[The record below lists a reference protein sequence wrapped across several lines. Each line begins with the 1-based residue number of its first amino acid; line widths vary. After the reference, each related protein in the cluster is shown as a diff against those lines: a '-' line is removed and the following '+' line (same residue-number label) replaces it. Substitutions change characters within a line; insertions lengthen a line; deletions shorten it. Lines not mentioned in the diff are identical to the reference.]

1 MFYFD
6 LLKKLYE
13 TEVNYLIVGGLAVN
27 LHGIPR
33 VTQDIDLII
42 LMTKENIKK
51 VLAILSKLNYI
62 PRLPINAEG
71 LLNPNI
77 VRKWISE
84 RNLKALSFYQKV
96 ENYKGVDILLVHPLD
111 FEKAFKNRITKEFQ
125 NTEIYLVNIDDL
137 ITMKAMSG
145 RNQDLSDIEMLKKIR
160 VFMEEE

>member
-1 MFYFD
+1 MPTYKIT
-6 LLKKLYE
+6 LQ
-13 TEVNYLIVGGLAVN
+13 GGTSFSCKEL
-27 LHGIPR
+27 
-33 VTQDIDLII
+33 
-42 LMTKENIKK
+42 TKENIKK

-62 PRLPINAEG
+62 PRLPINAED
-71 LLNPNI
+71 LLNPNT

-145 RNQDLSDIEMLKKIR
+145 RNQDLSDIEMLKKIK